1 MSGFFS
7 SSAEGFRFSH
17 KQVPLPHLEK
27 KAITGKFFSW
37 QAANHNFSMC
47 ADSSHFVQLL
57 HSLILLTLAFQRLP
71 LHNLEVKHE
80 EFLQSKFILRDFSQV
95 IDSNTAQRNHLHKGA
110 RNELTDTKYSLSPDL
125 TVSGTFTPQKRATSL
140 KISVVHHTTAA
151 YFKKER
157 LDFGLILLITSEK
170 IRNVPS
176 SSGGHLCNQPSA
188 LDDSPHYGANQV

>member
-1 MSGFFS
+1 
-7 SSAEGFRFSH
+7 
-17 KQVPLPHLEK
+17 
-27 KAITGKFFSW
+27 
-37 QAANHNFSMC
+37 MC

-110 RNELTDTKYSLSPDL
+110 RNELTDTKYGLP
-125 TVSGTFTPQKRATSL
+125 VSGTFTPQKRATSL
-140 KISVVHHTTAA
+140 KISTVHHTNAA
-151 YFKKER
+151 YFKKEC

-188 LDDSPHYGANQV
+188 FR